1 MKNKFKVILYY
12 LLITFNT
19 FVFAVEKNDANIL
32 KIGVLT
38 PMSGE
43 MKNLGEELL
52 YAINLALHDINNKNI
67 KIYPKDSGSNREVL
81 IKSCE
86 EFEKE
91 GIKIIIG
98 LFDSK
103 YSNEIYKFKNLT
115 FVSLSNIDSS
125 IKENILMV
133 GINLES
139 QLLAIKKFIKNQ
151 KKNKTVILFPKNEYS
166 KHVEKNIKLI
176 DFSNSRV
183 FKYYKDPKIL
193 TRQIEKLTN
202 YKQRKKNLES
212 RIKKLE
218 KSEEPKDLRELTKL
232 KQRYTLGKINFDSI
246 VIIDFGDSLKS
257 VLTSLAY
264 TDVSEKDVLIITG
277 NQWFDST
284 ILEES
289 SIKSFYFP
297 SVNLKNFKKFNENF
311 NQSYGYKPNEITILA
326 YDSIGLI
333 YYIWSKKGK
342 IDSVNSFVFKNEIKG
357 KIGKFKISEDKVLQK
372 LNIYKLEEGNF
383 IKNNL

>member
-1 MKNKFKVILYY
+1 MKKKIKLILYY

-19 FVFAVEKNDANIL
+19 FVFAVEKSDGNVL
-32 KIGVLT
+32 KIGVLA
-38 PMSGE
+38 PFSGE
-43 MKNLGEELL
+43 MKSMGEELL
-52 YAINLALHDINNKNI
+52 YAINLAIHDINDPSI
-67 KIYPKDSGSNREVL
+67 KIYPKDSGSKREKI

-91 GIKIIIG
+91 DIKIVVG
-98 LFDSK
+98 LIESEFSKELHNFDDLV
-103 YSNEIYKFKNLT
+103 FL
-115 FVSLSNIDSS
+115 SLSNIES
-125 IKENILMV
+125 KVKGNVVMM

-139 QLLAIKKFIKNQ
+139 QLLAIKKFIK
-151 KKNKTVILFPKNEYS
+151 KENKEKTIILYPKNEYT
-166 KHVEKNIKLI
+166 KHVEKNIQLVNFPNSKL
-176 DFSNSRV
+176 
-183 FKYYKDPKIL
+183 FKYNKDPKIL

-202 YKQRKKNLES
+202 YKQRKINLNS

-218 KSEEPKDLRELTKL
+218 GSEEPKDVRELNKL
-232 KQRYTLGKINFDSI
+232 KQRYTLGKINFDSV

-277 NQWFDST
+277 NQWFDSS
-284 ILEES
+284 ILEET

-297 SVNLKNFKKFNENF
+297 SINLKNFKKFNER
-311 NQSYGYKPNEITILA
+311 YYKTYKYKPNEITILA

-333 YYIWSKKGK
+333 YYVWNKQGNI
-342 IDSVNSFVFKNEIKG
+342 NSIQNFNFKTDIKG
-357 KIGKFKISEDKVLQK
+357 KIGDFKISENKIIQK

-383 IKNNL
+383 IKNKF